1 MTNKSPAIDVD
12 LIPEEDRKIFDS
24 LSEEQQAEYFGFGKG
39 TRQNFDVPSY
49 ISVKE
54 EKVVS
59 KGNSSIVLGL
69 DRPHHILSGYG
80 GSKDTHCA
88 SIDIVAGRLGF
99 RAVRRDKKSK
109 ILNVDPNF
117 KLDAARIYISQKAN
131 VDYYFGI
138 AQGKVGNTTQN
149 SPRSTVAIKA
159 DTLRFIARENVK
171 IVTKTDEL
179 NSQGGKLTKA
189 ATGIYGIDLIAM
201 NDGDSLQP
209 MVRGQNLLFCLKSMI
224 AAIQDLRSIFNNFL
238 QYDRQVKQALMNHT
252 HRSPFNGRAT
262 SPAFENLAPQISEN
276 LVNMLTNVESEI
288 LKSQELFRGIQNN
301 YLETPA
307 GAEAVENDK
316 GLFILSKYNS
326 NN

>member
-54 EKVVS
+54 EKVIS

-99 RAVRRDKKSK
+99 RAVRRDSKSK

>member
-1 MTNKSPAIDVD
+1 
-12 LIPEEDRKIFDS
+12 
-24 LSEEQQAEYFGFGKG
+24 
-39 TRQNFDVPSY
+39 
-49 ISVKE
+49 
-54 EKVVS
+54 
-59 KGNSSIVLGL
+59 
-69 DRPHHILSGYG
+69 
-80 GSKDTHCA
+80 
-88 SIDIVAGRLGF
+88 
-99 RAVRRDKKSK
+99 
-109 ILNVDPNF
+109 
-117 KLDAARIYISQKAN
+117 
-131 VDYYFGI
+131 
-138 AQGKVGNTTQN
+138 
-149 SPRSTVAIKA
+149 
-159 DTLRFIARENVK
+159 
-171 IVTKTDEL
+171 
-179 NSQGGKLTKA
+179 
-189 ATGIYGIDLIAM
+189 
-201 NDGDSLQP
+201 
-209 MVRGQNLLFCLKSMI
+209 MI